1 MNPENE
7 SKGSLIGSII
17 VVILLIAGAAYLF
30 VNRDSMT
37 TTPAPTATTTTTEV
51 VGDETTT
58 ELESTSQSD
67 EIADI
72 EADAAAT
79 NFDNLDQESASIE
92 AELQ

>member
-30 VNRDSMT
+30 VNRNTVT
-37 TTPAPTATTTTTEV
+37 TTPPTATTTTTEV
-51 VGDETTT
+51 GKDEATAK
-58 ELESTSQSD
+58 LQSTSQSD
-67 EIADI
+67 EVVDI

-79 NFDNLDQESASIE
+79 NFDNLDQETASIE

>member
-37 TTPAPTATTTTTEV
+37 TTSPTATTTTTEV

-79 NFDNLDQESASIE
+79 NFDNLDQETASIE